1 MKVLTI
7 PGKRRLTMDRVVP
20 AEKSAMPVTI
30 HTVEQLG
37 PNMSKLPNGN
47 LLCANV
53 PIARTGIMMYGPGET
68 PIEPGSNGIAY
79 VERTAEDLFDAVCIG
94 SFMGVA
100 VVDEHPDEDVTPK
113 NWKTLSRG
121 FATTNV
127 RRGTDHDADVL
138 LADLIIT
145 EKALIESVLSGKR
158 EVSCGYDADYLPTG
172 DGMGKQTH
180 IVGNHI
186 ALVEKGRCG
195 PRCAIGDRE
204 FQHQPQA
211 KKEQPMAT
219 KRVSIKSGATTRRA
233 VLDGLRQKALDAF
246 EELDQAQLDGDE
258 EETGGDTHIHIHS
271 DGSPAKETTLDQ
283 PGDLPAGDPKPDG
296 SDNPMESRMV
306 ALETAVKT
314 LGEGMA
320 KLLAGGN
327 TTPADPA
334 KPAMDAE
341 MDEEETNDGELPP
354 ELKEKM
360 EEKKAGTQDS
370 AALQT
375 SYTATLAQAEVLVP
389 GFRMPTFDAKATRK
403 ATVDAMCQSR
413 RKVLDVVY
421 ATADGQALVNG
432 VSGAGNL
439 DLASMTC
446 VDVANL
452 FRSAAGAK
460 AMLNNSTATRDS
472 SKLPEAPKPAVG
484 SIVAMNEANRKYW
497 EGKKAK

>member
-7 PGKRRLTMDRVVP
+7 PGKRRLTMDREAPSEV
-20 AEKSAMPVTI
+20 AGPVTI

-145 EKALIESVLSGKR
+145 EKSLIESVLSGKR

-195 PRCAIGDRE
+195 PRCAIGDRA
-204 FQHQPQA
+204 FHHQPQV
-211 KKEQPMAT
+211 KKDQPMAT
-219 KRVSIKSGATTRRA
+219 TRVKIKSGATTRRA
-233 VLDGLRQKALDAF
+233 VLDGLRQKARDAF
-246 EELDQAQLDGDE
+246 EELEQAQLEGDDE
-258 EETGGDTHIHIHS
+258 ESGGDTHIHIHAN
-271 DGSPAKETTLDQ
+271 GETANEPTNDE
-283 PGDLPAGDPKPDG
+283 PDMPDG
-296 SDNPMESRMV
+296 EPPADEGATNPMESRMV

-327 TTPADPA
+327 TPAAEPA
-334 KPAMDAE
+334 KPAMDE
-341 MDEEETNDGELPP
+341 GMD
-354 ELKEKM
+354 KED
-360 EEKKAGTQDS
+360 TQDS

-403 ATVDAMCQSR
+403 ATVDSMCASR
-413 RKVLDVVY
+413 RKVLDMVY

-439 DLASMTC
+439 DLANMTC

-460 AMLNNSTATRDS
+460 AMLNNNAATRDS
-472 SKLPEAPKPAVG
+472 SKLPATEPHKPATG
-484 SIVAMNEANRKYW
+484 SIAAMNEANRKYW